1 MVAREVIPELISR
14 FVDTGMARYVYRDF
28 PLSSHPNAQR
38 ASEASACAGLQDS
51 FWEMN
56 EELFA
61 KVDEW
66 SQAEDPTEVFKGYA
80 DELGLDQ
87 EAFNQCLDGG
97 ETAITVR
104 ADFMAGETAGVNATP
119 FFFIN
124 DIPIRGG
131 LPIDSLGR
139 VIEYAAAGGQTPRIV
154 PELDDPR
161 LRGEPM
167 TAQAITV
174 AFVDFASPESAQ
186 HAAEVLPELLEAYV
200 DEGTTLYVLQP
211 WSSTP
216 DGPSA
221 QAAAAAE
228 CAGQQEE
235 YWEMHDKLF
244 EEQATW
250 TESDDPGPLFAEYA
264 DDLGLDTAAFEEC
277 VGSDWAALRVESGS
291 VAGTLVGV
299 PGAPVF
305 LFNNGQGQQGSP
317 TFEEFQTVIDS
328 ILGQ

>member
-1 MVAREVIPELISR
+1 MIPELISR
-14 FVDTGMARYVYRDF
+14 YVDTGMVRYVYRDF
-28 PLSSHPNAQR
+28 PLSSHPNAQK

-66 SQAEDPTEVFKGYA
+66 GQAEDPSDLFKNYA
-80 DELGLDQ
+80 EELGLDQ
-87 EAFNQCLDGG
+87 EVFDQCLDNE

-124 DIPIRGG
+124 EIPIRGG
-131 LPIDSLGR
+131 LPIDSMGR
-139 VIEYAAAGGQTPRIV
+139 VIEYAAAGGETPRIV
-154 PELDDPR
+154 PELDDPH

-167 TAQAITV
+167 TARAITV
-174 AFVDFASPESAQ
+174 AFVDYASPESAQ
-186 HAAEVLPELLEAYV
+186 HATEVLPQLLEAYI
-200 DEGTTLYVLQP
+200 DQGTTLYVVQP

-228 CAGQQEE
+228 CAGQQEH
-235 YWEMHDKLF
+235 YWDMHDKLF

-250 TESDDPGPLFAEYA
+250 TQSDDPGSLFNEYA
-264 DDLGLDTAAFEEC
+264 EDLGLDASAFMDC
-277 VGSDWAALRVESGS
+277 VASDWAALRVEAGS

-299 PGAPVF
+299 PSAPVF

-317 TFEEFQTVIDS
+317 TFEEFKTIIDS

>member
-1 MVAREVIPELISR
+1 VIPELISR

-28 PLSSHPNAQR
+28 PLSSHPNAQK
-38 ASEASACAGLQDS
+38 ASEAAACAGLQDS

-56 EELFA
+56 EKLFA
-61 KVDEW
+61 KVDQW
-66 SQAEDPTEVFKGYA
+66 GQAGDPTEMFKSYA
-80 DELGLDQ
+80 DELGLDR
-87 EAFNQCLDGG
+87 EALDQCLDEG
-97 ETAITVR
+97 ETTFTVR

-131 LPIDSLGR
+131 LPIDSMGR
-139 VIEYAAAGGQTPRIV
+139 VVEYVAAGGQTPRIV

-167 TAQAITV
+167 SAQAITV

-186 HAAEVLPELLEAYV
+186 HATEVLPQLLEAYV

-228 CAGQQEE
+228 CAGQQEQ
-235 YWEMHDKLF
+235 YWDMHDKLF

-264 DDLGLDTAAFEEC
+264 DDLGLDTDAFEEC
-277 VGSDWAALRVESGS
+277 VVSDWAALRVESGS
-291 VAGTLVGV
+291 VAGALVGV

-317 TFEEFQTVIDS
+317 AFEEFQTVIDS

>member
-1 MVAREVIPELISR
+1 MIPELISR
-14 FVDTGMARYVYRDF
+14 YVDTGMARYVYRDF
-28 PLSSHPNAQR
+28 PLSSHPNAQK

-56 EELFA
+56 EELFS

-66 SQAEDPTEVFKGYA
+66 GSTEDPTELFKGYA
-80 DELGLDQ
+80 NELGLDQ
-87 EAFNQCLDGG
+87 EVFNQCLDDG

-104 ADFMAGETAGVNATP
+104 ADFMAGQTAGVNATP

-124 DIPIRGG
+124 EIPIRGG
-131 LPIDSLGR
+131 LPIDSMGR
-139 VIEYAAAGGQTPRIV
+139 VIEYAATGGETPRIV

-167 TAQAITV
+167 TARAIMV
-174 AFVDFASPESAQ
+174 AFVDYASPESAQ
-186 HAAEVLPELLEAYV
+186 HATEVLPQLLEAYI
-200 DEGTTLYVLQP
+200 DQGTTLYVLQP

-228 CAGQQEE
+228 CAGQQDE
-235 YWEMHDKLF
+235 YWEMHDMLF
-244 EEQATW
+244 EEQASW
-250 TESDDPGPLFAEYA
+250 TDSEDPGSLFAGYA
-264 DDLGLDTAAFEEC
+264 KDLGLDTATFEEC
-277 VGSDWAALRVESGS
+277 MASDWAALRVEAGS

-299 PGAPVF
+299 PSAPVF

-317 TFEEFQTVIDS
+317 TFEEFQAIIDS

>member
-1 MVAREVIPELISR
+1 VIPELISR
-14 FVDTGMARYVYRDF
+14 YVDTGMARYVYRDF
-28 PLSSHPNAQR
+28 PLSSHPNAQD
-38 ASEASACAGLQDS
+38 ASEAAACAGLQDS

-66 SQAEDPTEVFKGYA
+66 GQAEDPTEVLKSYA

-139 VIEYAAAGGQTPRIV
+139 VIEYAAAGGETPRIV

-186 HAAEVLPELLEAYV
+186 HAAEVLPQLLETYIE
-200 DEGTTLYVLQP
+200 EGTTLYVLQP

-235 YWEMHDKLF
+235 YWDN
-244 EEQATW
+244 
-250 TESDDPGPLFAEYA
+250 
-264 DDLGLDTAAFEEC
+264 LD
-277 VGSDWAALRVESGS
+277 
-291 VAGTLVGV
+291 GV
-299 PGAPVF
+299 
-305 LFNNGQGQQGSP
+305 
-317 TFEEFQTVIDS
+317 
-328 ILGQ
+328 